1 VETEAPNTSEQ
12 PEFNLGVPDDY
23 GQESE
28 GGETTT
34 QETTEVKDNPAWQAI
49 YDKLPSEFHPL
60 IKPELASW
68 DSNFAKVQS
77 QIAPYKPLIER
88 GVPYEAINTSL
99 EFAQL
104 LNSNPRAVWD
114 ELGKRFGF
122 SEQGQQQVEEEN
134 TEEEN
139 AEESVFEPQ
148 DLSKNPQFAQL
159 QQAHQQLLAR
169 LEAEE
174 KAKRDWQENQQAL
187 QEIDSEWN
195 AIEAKTGKLPEE
207 VRTEIIRRSIFIGDQ
222 RGDGRYSLQEG
233 YADYANFVSKVR
245 NMRANNTAPDVM
257 PGTGGLPV
265 AKKSYGEMNE
275 DEFVDSIAAMAK
287 ALAEGNK

>member
-1 VETEAPNTSEQ
+1 
-12 PEFNLGVPDDY
+12 
-23 GQESE
+23 
-28 GGETTT
+28 
-34 QETTEVKDNPAWQAI
+34 
-49 YDKLPSEFHPL
+49 
-60 IKPELASW
+60 
-68 DSNFAKVQS
+68 
-77 QIAPYKPLIER
+77 
-88 GVPYEAINTSL
+88 
-99 EFAQL
+99 
-104 LNSNPRAVWD
+104 
-114 ELGKRFGF
+114 LGKRFGF

-159 QQAHQQLLAR
+159 QQAHQQLLER

-174 KAKRDWQENQQAL
+174 QAKREWQENQQAL
-187 QEIDSEWN
+187 QEIDTEWN
-195 AIEAKTGKLPEE
+195 AIESKTGKLPEE
-207 VRTEIIRRSIFIGDQ
+207 VKTEIIRRSIFIGDQ